1 MGFLNCTGSDTQV
14 MELVGTYHSALN
26 SLGARQQEWVGKRG
40 RRGGGGGERERK
52 HAGVCEHGLA
62 LYLCHQDE
70 VVPFR

>member
-1 MGFLNCTGSDTQV
+1 MGFMNCTGSDTQV
-14 MELVGTYHSALN
+14 MELGGTYHSALILWGPDN
-26 SLGARQQEWVGKRG
+26 RNGWEREADR
-40 RRGGGGGERERK
+40 GGGERERK